1 MSLPSLKVKFAKF
14 GKVCNSIIL
23 SVKYVLFEP
32 VVITLPLTIK
42 LPTTVKLAPT
52 VELVFA

>member
-1 MSLPSLKVKFAKF
+1 MSLPSLSVRLAKF
-14 GKVCNSIIL
+14 GSVCSSIIL

-42 LPTTVKLAPT
+42 LPTTVRLAPT